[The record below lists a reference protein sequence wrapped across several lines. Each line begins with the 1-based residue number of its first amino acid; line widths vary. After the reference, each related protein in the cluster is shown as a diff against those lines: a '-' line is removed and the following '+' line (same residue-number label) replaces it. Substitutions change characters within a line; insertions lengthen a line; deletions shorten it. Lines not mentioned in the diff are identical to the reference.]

1 MRRSKQAPLA
11 DEIVR
16 FQDQVRRLAT
26 AAAREIFKAE
36 LERNLAAL
44 RAPTIPGIDRAGPSA
59 KPAGT
64 RGSRRKRRAG
74 AREAPKRAASA
85 KRTDQL
91 SLAFAPGAAAAEPTE
106 PAAPAAPGPGPAA
119 PTEQSQAQALA
130 EPAARPTG
138 KARWTRETITS
149 ELANWMLS
157 GTTIDAA
164 FVARHGPPGLVAAAR
179 RVFGRFEAAL
189 NVAALHISKLYP
201 DGPPDRSS

>member
-1 MRRSKQAPLA
+1 MRRSKQVSLA

-26 AAAREIFKAE
+26 AAAREIFRTE
-36 LERNLAAL
+36 FERNLAAL
-44 RAPTIPGIDRAGPSA
+44 RAPTIPGIDRPGATA

-64 RGSRRKRRAG
+64 RPSRRKRKAG
-74 AREAPKRAASA
+74 ARGAGRRAASS
-85 KRTDQL
+85 KPTDQL
-91 SLAFAPGAAAAEPTE
+91 ALPFAAAVAAEP
-106 PAAPAAPGPGPAA
+106 APAQAPASAPAPA
-119 PTEQSQAQALA
+119 ESEAQAPA
-130 EPAARPTG
+130 EPAPRPTG
-138 KARWTRETITS
+138 KTRWTRETITS

-201 DGPPDRSS
+201 DGPPERAS